1 MPPPSTA
8 QQKVLIAQ
16 FVSLTGAS
24 ERQATRF
31 LKSSAFKINEAVDAS
46 PCPDIRVLPIP
57 CPVQPCF
64 KHRQSISMDAAAAS
78 PPSSAS
84 IRPRIPGPE
93 FRLCCF
99 SPRPYTP
106 PRPAET
112 RRPSRL
118 CTLCAGMMGW
128 MVVKRHFP
136 SRGVPFWSL
145 SRKKRSK
152 ESIGRATEDPAKDH
166 DEWLTRF
173 YGNGIE
179 AKGPSALETKLEGVF
194 KSLRDDTADEKDK
207 LELDSTMDYLGN
219 KLKISLENAELFV
232 ALELVQAPNV
242 GEITRK
248 GYVDG
253 WKVTGVGATHQEHAV
268 HIRKLI
274 SSLSTDVALFK
285 KVYRHA
291 FVAGREQD
299 QKSLALDNAMV
310 YWGMLFTS
318 PGVAWKT
325 KNHDWLELWKTFL
338 NEKWTRSVN
347 KDMWNMTL
355 EFALKAKSDETLSFW
370 SENGAWPSVI
380 DDFVEWCREQGI
392 GKPESMD
399 VDANA

>member
-31 LKSSAFKINEAVDAS
+31 LKSSAFKINEAVDA
-46 PCPDIRVLPIP
+46 
-57 CPVQPCF
+57 
-64 KHRQSISMDAAAAS
+64 K
-78 PPSSAS
+78 
-84 IRPRIPGPE
+84 
-93 FRLCCF
+93 
-99 SPRPYTP
+99 
-106 PRPAET
+106 T
-112 RRPSRL
+112 RN
-118 CTLCAGMMGW
+118 
-128 MVVKRHFP
+128 
-136 SRGVPFWSL
+136 
-145 SRKKRSK
+145 K
-152 ESIGRATEDPAKDH
+152 ESTDGATEDPVKDH
-166 DEWLTRF
+166 DEW
-173 YGNGIE
+173 YYANGFE
-179 AKGPSALETKLEGVF
+179 PKGPSALETKLEGLF
-194 KSLRDDTADEKDK
+194 KSLRAYRHYIDDANDEKDK

-253 WKVTGVGATHQEHAV
+253 WKVTGVGATHQEHAA
-268 HIRKLI
+268 HIRRLI
-274 SSLSTDVALFK
+274 SSLSIDSALFK
-285 KVYRHA
+285 RVYRHA
-291 FVAGREQD
+291 FVAGREGD
-299 QKSLALDNAMV
+299 QKSLALDNAMI

-318 PGVAWKT
+318 PGMAWKT
-325 KNHDWLELWKTFL
+325 KHHDWLELWQTFL

-392 GKPESMD
+392 GKSESMD
-399 VDANA
+399 LDAYA